1 MAEATRSS
9 FDASKFRAQTPT
21 LQARKERVRVDLQST
36 RRRVVIGGLAL
47 SATLGRANAQV
58 AYPDKP
64 IKVIVPFGPGGL
76 ADVTIRIVGEKLGG
90 LLGQQIVVVNQ
101 PGAGGVTAAKAVMSA
116 PADGYTLALFTNGTA
131 VSAALVKALA
141 IDPVKEFEPVSSLG
155 YFDFLFLSAGNGPFK
170 TLQDFVDAAK
180 AKPGTLNIGTIN
192 LGSTQNLTAALLK
205 SVTGIDCAIVP
216 FRTTPDVMTAVLRG
230 DVQVAVEG
238 FAAAKGMMADG
249 QLRALASSAAKRGKS
264 TPDIPTVQEAGV
276 RDFEVDSWNAVFAPA
291 GTPKPIV
298 ELLSAKIGTA
308 LADPAVA
315 AKLLELGIEARASR
329 PDEIGARLKADI
341 AKWGAVID
349 RAGIPRQ

>member
-1 MAEATRSS
+1 M
-9 FDASKFRAQTPT
+9 
-21 LQARKERVRVDLQST
+21 T
-36 RRRVVIGGLAL
+36 RRAAALGGLAAAAMP
-47 SATLGRANAQV
+47 SGARAQ

-76 ADVTIRIVGEKLGG
+76 ADVTIRVVGEKLGG

-101 PGAGGVTAAKAVMSA
+101 PGAGGVTAAKAVLSA

-131 VSAALVKALA
+131 VSAALVKALSF
-141 IDPVKEFEPVSSLG
+141 DPVKEFEPVSSLG
-155 YFDFLFLSAGNGPFK
+155 YFDFLFLAAGNGPFK

-192 LGSTQNLTAALLK
+192 VGSTQNLTAALLK
-205 SVTGIDCAIVP
+205 TLTGIDVAVVP

-238 FAAAKGMMADG
+238 FASAKGMLADG
-249 QLRALASSAAKRGKS
+249 QLHALASSAAKRGKS
-264 TPDIPTVQEAGV
+264 TPSIPTLQEAGV
-276 RDFEVDSWNAVFAPA
+276 RDFDVDSWNAVFAPA
-291 GTPKPIV
+291 GTPKPV
-298 ELLSAKIGTA
+298 VDLLSAKLGEA

-329 PDEIGARLKADI
+329 SDEIGARLKADI